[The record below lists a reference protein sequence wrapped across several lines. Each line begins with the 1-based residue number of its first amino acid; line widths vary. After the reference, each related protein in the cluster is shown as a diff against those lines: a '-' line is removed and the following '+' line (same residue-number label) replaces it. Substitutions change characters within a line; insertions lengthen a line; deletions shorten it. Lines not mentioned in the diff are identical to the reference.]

1 MRAKIHSLMEGGQE
15 MAVDRATGHSD
26 SGPAFIGIETTTR
39 CNLNC
44 IMCARRCLKDSGFKF
59 SDMTLETFQRIM
71 PLVKTSKLVFLSKC
85 GEPLLSPHIMDMI
98 RMCRPFDCKIAMA
111 SNGSL
116 MDESACEQLVDRGL
130 DWIELSIDGIE
141 SFARIRGFELDVF
154 IKNVK
159 TLNEVKRKK
168 KRRNPAVTFTFVAMK
183 DNLSELPA
191 VIRLAAS
198 LEVERIFVHPAR
210 IYHYSL
216 KGQSIYHDP
225 DNAKRLLNASK
236 EEAAR
241 VGVNLVV
248 RQVSFMKD
256 EGDLISPECYCL
268 APFDRIF
275 VDRKGYLNEICC
287 GQRRLGEYFD
297 RFNVNHAPIEGIWNC
312 EEYRKI
318 RLEFLEKDPAP
329 ICKNCNFILGTYE
342 NQMNLLDVGDQTVSP
357 IGEDGILRV
366 SVGVCAYNEEKDI
379 GRLLTGLL
387 AQKTGRVVIDEIIV
401 VSDASTDRTNEIV
414 RQMEGAG
421 PIRLVVLESRQGKYA
436 AVNRFLKE
444 ARSQVLVLSSAD
456 LLLAEDTIENLCRPF
471 LADKAL
477 GMTGAHPVPR
487 NSADTFFGYV
497 SHLQWALHHRLA
509 VNKPKFG
516 ELVALRRVVTEL
528 PPTLVDEEE
537 LAALVQKKGLNL
549 AYAPG
554 ALVYNR
560 GPADL
565 RDFLIQRKRIYL
577 GHRMLKKRL
586 GYTPATYSG
595 FRVLRCLMKG
605 VPPELK
611 GRPLWLVSAVLLEAW
626 ARCAAVIEET
636 FFNCR
641 PSYAW
646 AIAKSTK
653 GLNG

>member
-1 MRAKIHSLMEGGQE
+1 MREKIHSRMEGGLDVT
-15 MAVDRATGHSD
+15 VDKDTGHSY

-44 IMCARRCLKDSGFKF
+44 IMCARRCLKDSGFEF
-59 SDMTLETFQRIM
+59 CDMAPETFERIM

-85 GEPLLSPHIMDMI
+85 GEPLMTPHIMNMI
-98 RMCRPFDCKIAMA
+98 RMCRPFDGKIAMA

-116 MDESACEQLVDRGL
+116 MSEAVCEQLVDNGL
-130 DWIELSIDGIE
+130 EWIELSIDGIE

-154 IKNVK
+154 VKNVK
-159 TLNEVKRKK
+159 TLNEVKKKK
-168 KRRNPAVTFTFVAMK
+168 KRRNPAITFTFVAMK
-183 DNLSELPA
+183 DNLGELPA
-191 VIRLAAS
+191 VVRLAAS
-198 LEVERIFVHPAR
+198 LGVERIFVHPAR
-210 IYHYSL
+210 IYSYSL

-225 DNAKRLLNASK
+225 ANAQRVLNAAK

-241 VGVNLVV
+241 VGVNLLI

-256 EGDLISPECYCL
+256 EGDLISSQCYCL

-275 VDRKGYLNEICC
+275 IDRKGYLNEICC
-287 GQRRLGEYFD
+287 GQRRLGEYLD
-297 RFNVNHAPIEGIWNC
+297 RFNVNHTPIEEIWNG

-318 RLEFLEKDPAP
+318 RLEFLGKNPAP
-329 ICKNCNFILGTYE
+329 VCKNCNFILGTFE
-342 NQMNLLDVGDQTVSP
+342 NQMNLLDVGDQTVTP
-357 IGEDGILRV
+357 MGEDGILKV

-379 GRLLTGLL
+379 GRLLEGLL
-387 AQKTGRVVIDEIIV
+387 AQKSGRVVIEEIIV
-401 VSDASTDRTNEIV
+401 VSDASTDRTHEIV
-414 RQMEGAG
+414 RQMQGAG
-421 PIRLVVLESRQGKYA
+421 PVRLVVLESRQGKYA

-444 ARSQVLVLSSAD
+444 ARAQVLVLSSAD

-471 LADKAL
+471 LRDKAL
-477 GMTGAHPVPR
+477 GMIGAHPVPR

-497 SHLQWALHHRLA
+497 SHLQWALHHRMA

-537 LAALVQKKGLNL
+537 LAAMVQKKGLNL

-554 ALVYNR
+554 ALVYNL

-565 RDFLIQRKRIYL
+565 RDFFIQRKRIYA

-586 GYTPATYSG
+586 GYTPVTYSG
-595 FRVLRCLMKG
+595 LRVLRCLAKG
-605 VPPELK
+605 VPPELR
-611 GRPLWLVSAVLLEAW
+611 GRPLWLLATILLEVL
-626 ARCAAVIEET
+626 ARCAAVIDT
-636 FFNCR
+636 IFVGDRR
-641 PSYAW
+641 PYAW
-646 AIAKSTK
+646 TIAKSTK